1 MAYLIDYMATSRNWI
16 DHEED
21 VLLTIL
27 EEMVADGVR
36 CETGNF
42 KAGTFVTVASKMREQ
57 IPGINIEPKHIQNK
71 LKRLKEKYSSAY
83 DMMNTSGFGWD
94 DEKKCVVVDSD
105 EILQEW
111 VKKHP
116 NASCKPNKPFPLYLR
131 LCTVFGRDRAT
142 GSIAESAADAIEN
155 MGLESEDCETSEIP
169 PLSPTPSPSVA
180 TSSVSQL
187 VRKRKRSRND
197 GDANI
202 ASVINEGWNK
212 AVTEMKKLGESFT
225 FREAKA
231 RLPSELQAMSLPYD
245 QVLRISMKLVK
256 DTDLMGI
263 WTTLDDS
270 QKPDFIKVF
279 MESL

>member
-1 MAYLIDYMATSRNWI
+1 MATTRNWI

-27 EEMVADGVR
+27 EEMVADGV
-36 CETGNF
+36 
-42 KAGTFVTVASKMREQ
+42 K
-57 IPGINIEPKHIQNK
+57 
-71 LKRLKEKYSSAY
+71 KYSSAY
-83 DMMNTSGFGWD
+83 NMMNTFGFGWD
-94 DEKKCVVVDSD
+94 GEKKCVVVDSD

-116 NASCKPNKPFPLYLR
+116 NASCKPNKPFMLYPR
-131 LCTVFGRDRAT
+131 L
-142 GSIAESAADAIEN
+142 SADAIEN
-155 MGLESEDCETSEIP
+155 MGLESEDCETSEMP
-169 PLSPTPSPSVA
+169 LLSPTPSPSVA
-180 TSSVSQL
+180 TSSVSQP

-202 ASVINEGWNK
+202 VSVISKGWNK
-212 AVTEMKKLGESFT
+212 AVTEMKKLGESFS

-231 RLPSELQAMSLPYD
+231 RLPSELQAMGLPYD

-256 DTDLMGI
+256 DTDVMGI

-270 QKPDFIKVF
+270 EKPDFIKVF
-279 MESL
+279 LESI

>member
-1 MAYLIDYMATSRNWI
+1 MATSRNWI

-36 CETGNF
+36 CETGSF
-42 KAGTFVTVASKMREQ
+42 KAGTFVMVASKMREQ
-57 IPGINIEPKHIQNK
+57 IPGINIESKHIQNK

-94 DEKKCVVVDSD
+94 DEKKCVVVDND
-105 EILQEW
+105 EILQDW

-116 NASCKPNKPFPLYLR
+116 NASCKPNKPFPLYPR

-142 GSIAESAADAIEN
+142 GSMAESAAYAIDN
-155 MGLESEDCETSEIP
+155 MGLESEDCETSEMP
-169 PLSPTPSPSVA
+169 PHSPTPSPSVA
-180 TSSVSQL
+180 TSSASQT

-202 ASVINEGWNK
+202 ISVINEGWNK

-231 RLPSELQAMSLPYD
+231 RLPSELQAMGLPYD

>member
-1 MAYLIDYMATSRNWI
+1 MATSHNWI

-36 CETGNF
+36 CETGSF
-42 KAGTFVTVASKMREQ
+42 KADTFVMVASKMREQ
-57 IPGINIEPKHIQNK
+57 IPGINIESKHIQNK
-71 LKRLKEKYSSAY
+71 LKRVKEKYSFAY
-83 DMMNTSGFGWD
+83 DIMNTSGFGWD
-94 DEKKCVVVDSD
+94 DEKKC
-105 EILQEW
+105 
-111 VKKHP
+111 KHP
-116 NASCKPNKPFPLYLR
+116 NASCKPNKSFPLYPR

-142 GSIAESAADAIEN
+142 GSMAESAADAIEN
-155 MGLESEDCETSEIP
+155 MGLESEDCETSEMP
-169 PLSPTPSPSVA
+169 PHSPTPSPSVA
-180 TSSVSQL
+180 TSSASQP
-187 VRKRKRSRND
+187 VRNRKRSRND
-197 GDANI
+197 GDAHI
-202 ASVINEGWNK
+202 VSVINEDWNK

-231 RLPSELQAMSLPYD
+231 RLPSELQAMGLPYD

-270 QKPDFIKVF
+270 
-279 MESL
+279 

>member
-1 MAYLIDYMATSRNWI
+1 MATSRNWI

-27 EEMVADGVR
+27 EDIVAD
-36 CETGNF
+36 
-42 KAGTFVTVASKMREQ
+42 
-57 IPGINIEPKHIQNK
+57 
-71 LKRLKEKYSSAY
+71 EKYSSAY

-94 DEKKCVVVDSD
+94 DEKKCVV
-105 EILQEW
+105 
-111 VKKHP
+111 KHP
-116 NASCKPNKPFPLYLR
+116 NASCKPNKPFPLYPR
-131 LCTVFGRDRAT
+131 LCKVFGRDRAT

-180 TSSVSQL
+180 TSSASQP

-202 ASVINEGWNK
+202 VSVISEGWNK

-231 RLPSELQAMSLPYD
+231 RLPSELQAMGLPYD

>member
-1 MAYLIDYMATSRNWI
+1 MASLIDYVATSRNWI

-27 EEMVADGVR
+27 KEMVVDGVK
-36 CETGNF
+36 CETDSF

-57 IPGINIEPKHIQNK
+57 IPIINIKPKHLQNK
-71 LKRLKEKYSSAY
+71 LKCLKEKYSFAY

-94 DEKKCVVVDSD
+94 DEQKCVVVDSD

-116 NASCKPNKPFPLYLR
+116 NASCKPNKPFPLYPR

-142 GSIAESAADAIEN
+142 GSMAESAADAIKN
-155 MGLESEDCETSEIP
+155 MGWESEDCETFEIP
-169 PLSPTPSPSVA
+169 SPSPTPSPSVA
-180 TSSVSQL
+180 TSSATQP

-202 ASVINEGWNK
+202 VFVISEGWNK
-212 AVTEMKKLGESFT
+212 AVSEMKKL
-225 FREAKA
+225 A
-231 RLPSELQAMSLPYD
+231 RLPSELQAMGLPYNH
-245 QVLRISMKLVK
+245 VLRISMKLVK
-256 DTDLMGI
+256 DTNLMGI

-270 QKPDFIKVF
+270 
-279 MESL
+279 